1 MTPNREEAEI
11 RNDDWERE
19 YFTVTASSLMSSCCM
34 FSLPRVRALCRHKT
48 HFTLAS
54 RSPTNSTVRTF
65 TSAKI
70 QSRSALLAQHLS
82 GKQFSSIAASS
93 PNMASKY
100 SVRKIGAPNTLEH
113 RIYIEK
119 DGVPVSA
126 FHDVPLYANEQQN
139 ILNMIVEIP
148 RWTNAKM
155 EVRIF
160 NLSLCAF
167 CSMLTSHFQISKEEI
182 LNPIK
187 QVQNFYRLTQYIN

>member
-1 MTPNREEAEI
+1 M
-11 RNDDWERE
+11 
-19 YFTVTASSLMSSCCM
+19 
-34 FSLPRVRALCRHKT
+34 
-48 HFTLAS
+48 LAS
-54 RSPTNSTVRTF
+54 KSPTNPSVRTV

-82 GKQFSSIAASS
+82 GKQFSSTASPFS
-93 PNMASKY
+93 NMASKY

-126 FHDVPLYANEQQN
+126 FHDVPLYANEQQT

-160 NLSLCAF
+160 
-167 CSMLTSHFQISKEEI
+167 K
-182 LNPIK
+182 
-187 QVQNFYRLTQYIN
+187 

>member
-1 MTPNREEAEI
+1 
-11 RNDDWERE
+11 
-19 YFTVTASSLMSSCCM
+19 M
-34 FSLPRVRALCRHKT
+34 FSLPRVRALCSNRIN
-48 HFTLAS
+48 FTLAS
-54 RSPTNSTVRTF
+54 RSPTDPSLGTLSST
-65 TSAKI
+65 KI

-82 GKQFSSIAASS
+82 GKQFSTSTSPS

-126 FHDVPLYANEQQN
+126 FHDVPLYANEQQT

-155 EVRIF
+155 EVRILIE
-160 NLSLCAF
+160 LSGAC
-167 CSMLTSHFQISKEEI
+167 
-182 LNPIK
+182 
-187 QVQNFYRLTQYIN
+187 